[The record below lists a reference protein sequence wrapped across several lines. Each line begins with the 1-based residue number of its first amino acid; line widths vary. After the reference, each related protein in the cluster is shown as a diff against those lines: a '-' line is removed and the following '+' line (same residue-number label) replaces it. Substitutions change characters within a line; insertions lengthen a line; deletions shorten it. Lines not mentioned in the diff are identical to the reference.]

1 MSHPE
6 IGLGS
11 SCKLGRLYGSVTMAF
26 RVARPTVELLSQLSC
41 VLIHCE
47 NRAPSCALSTDME
60 GWSSLSLDLR
70 NLGEVCSQDGEHL
83 LFSWLQDN
91 KIHFKILGCSCFTDQ
106 ERRGCFRCLIWLA
119 AVVQICSGCFFCS
132 SVNTSRNRKGLMPKK
147 ETSKVPKLESIWH
160 QNRL

>member
-1 MSHPE
+1 
-6 IGLGS
+6 
-11 SCKLGRLYGSVTMAF
+11 MALLLW
-26 RVARPTVELLSQLSC
+26 RSESLDRLLSFF
-41 VLIHCE
+41 
-47 NRAPSCALSTDME
+47 PSWVVSWYIVKTGHQAVPSAQTWKDDR
-60 GWSSLSLDLR
+60 LSLDLR